1 MDESISANSNQVSY
15 PRWVVVGVFVLVFAI
30 AGLSAWQLKNR
41 FVISFP
47 QLGSGEALQSVA
59 SSLLEAQDDQLKKQD
74 SDLDG
79 LNDYEET
86 KVYGTS
92 PFIADTDSDRLTD
105 AAEVRAGTDPTCPTG
120 QTCRSGDQSLANTQA
135 NQNPFLSAD
144 FKAVLEDPKQLRQ
157 LLIQG
162 GADPQVI
169 NQLDDQTVQLLAQE
183 AFKSAT
189 EPTQEKVDI
198 LKQVNAEQIRAL
210 LKSSGLSE
218 EQIATFTDEQL
229 LQIYNEALSQAET
242 EIQKQPNQ
250 P

>member
-1 MDESISANSNQVSY
+1 MDENISANANQVSY
-15 PRWVVVGVFVLVFAI
+15 PRWVVVGVFALVIAI

-41 FVISFP
+41 FLISFP
-47 QLGSGEALQSVA
+47 QLGSADAIQSVA
-59 SSLLEAQDDQLKKQD
+59 SSLLEAQDEQLKKQD

-79 LNDYEET
+79 LTDYDET

-92 PFIADTDSDRLTD
+92 PFIADTDSDRLSD

-120 QTCRSGDQSLANTQA
+120 QTCRGTGQTITDSQNSN
-135 NQNPFLSAD
+135 NPFLSAD

-162 GADPQVI
+162 GADPKVI

-189 EPTQEKVDI
+189 EPTSEKIDI

-210 LKSSGLSE
+210 LKSSGLSD
-218 EQIATFTDEQL
+218 EQVASFTDEQL
-229 LQIYNEALSQAET
+229 MQIYSEALSQAES
-242 EIQKQPNQ
+242 EIQKQPSQ